1 MVFSSTIFL
10 LLFLPGVL
18 TLHLV
23 APRPLRNPLLLAAS
37 LLFYVWGEGAF
48 LGVMMAS
55 VTIGY
60 AGGLAID
67 WVESPRARRAALAG
81 SVALALA
88 ILVVF
93 KYAGFLASSW
103 NSLAALAGFGAVAVP
118 EVRLPLGV
126 SFFTF
131 HTISYLIDVSRGV
144 VPAVRRL
151 DEFTLYSTLF
161 PHLVAGPVVRY
172 REIADA
178 LRDRRADLAAIGD
191 GCGRFVVGLAKKVLI
206 ADRVGEAADGIFAL
220 TPPELTAPLAWCG
233 AVFYALQIYFDF
245 SGYSDMAIGLGRMLG
260 FTFPENFD
268 RPYASASIREF
279 WRRWHMTLSR
289 WFRDYLFIPLGGSR
303 GSALAT
309 ARNLVIVFFLC
320 GLWHGAAWT
329 FVVWG
334 LFHGFFLAAER
345 FGEALVDWR
354 PPRFVARTYTLTVVL
369 VGWVFFRAESLTAAR
384 DFLLAMSGFGAAN
397 GATYALASFLS
408 PSGAIAAV
416 MGSAIVLAPE
426 RAWTID
432 LPFPRVLRAVTAVAV
447 ALLMLACFAEIVAVS
462 SRPFLYF
469 RF

>member
-55 VTIGY
+55 VAIGY
-60 AGGLAID
+60 VGALAIERA
-67 WVESPRARRAALAG
+67 ESPRARRAALVV
-81 SVALALA
+81 SVVLALA
-88 ILVVF
+88 VLIVF
-93 KYAGFLASSW
+93 KYAGFVASSW

-118 EVRLPLGV
+118 DLRLPLGV

-144 VPAVRRL
+144 VPAVRRF

-172 REIADA
+172 REIASA
-178 LRDRRADLAAIGD
+178 LRDRAAGLAEIGD

-220 TPPELTAPLAWCG
+220 GPPELTAPLAWCG
-233 AVFYALQIYFDF
+233 VALYALQIYFDF

-303 GSALAT
+303 GSTLAT

-345 FGEALVDWR
+345 IGEAFTDWR
-354 PPRFVARTYTLTVVL
+354 PPRFFARTYTLAVVL
-369 VGWVFFRAESLTAAR
+369 VGWVFFRAEDLGAAR
-384 DFLLAMSGFGAAN
+384 DFLLAMSGFGAAE
-397 GATYALASFLS
+397 GSPLALASFLS
-408 PSGAIAAV
+408 PSGVIAAV
-416 MGSAIVLAPE
+416 VGAAIVLAPDDI
-426 RAWTID
+426 RAIRLPNPRLARALEAATIA
-432 LPFPRVLRAVTAVAV
+432 VL
-447 ALLMLACFAEIVAVS
+447 LLACFAEVVAVS